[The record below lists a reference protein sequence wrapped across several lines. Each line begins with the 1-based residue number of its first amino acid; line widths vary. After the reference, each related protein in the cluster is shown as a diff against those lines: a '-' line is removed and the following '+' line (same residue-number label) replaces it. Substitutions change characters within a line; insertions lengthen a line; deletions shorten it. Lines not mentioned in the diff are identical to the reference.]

1 MSGPHHALRYAW
13 RGSCLL
19 VLVVVAGLVPA
30 PASAHPFGAP
40 QQIEVAG
47 QGDRGVRV
55 RWLAGGTDDLTLLGI
70 ALGVLPEDRV
80 MLDGAV
86 SYRASDAEAVA
97 GAPEFARYLT
107 ERIAVVQDGRPCP
120 GRARVGADL
129 AGDGAEVAY
138 TCPAPVGTVT
148 VTSRMLTDLHTAY
161 RTLASGPDGQKT
173 VYDAAHESADW
184 TFGPGGGSVR
194 SATRESAWQLA
205 VAGGAVLV
213 AVVAGVLWRRRRGRR
228 G

>member
-1 MSGPHHALRYAW
+1 MSGPHRALRHAW
-13 RGSCLL
+13 RGACLFVL
-19 VLVVVAGLVPA
+19 VLAAGLLPG

-55 RWLAGGTDDLTLLGI
+55 RWLVGGTDDLTLLGI
-70 ALGVLPEDRV
+70 ALGVLPGDRV

-86 SYRASDAEAVA
+86 SYRDSDAEAVA

-107 ERIAVVQDGRPCP
+107 ERIAVVQGGRPCP
-120 GRARVGADL
+120 GRVRVADDL
-129 AGDGAEVAY
+129 AGGGAEVAY

-148 VTSRMLTDLHTAY
+148 VTSRMLTDLHEAY
-161 RTLASGPDGQKT
+161 RTLARGPDGQKA

-184 TFGPGGGSVR
+184 TFGPATGSGR
-194 SATRESAWQLA
+194 SAARESAWQLA
-205 VAGGAVLV
+205 VVGGVVLA
-213 AVVAGVLWRRRRGRR
+213 AVVAAVVWRRRRGR
-228 G
+228 GA